1 VPNYYEIL
9 GVSPDA
15 SQAEIKKSF
24 RNLALQHHPDK
35 NKNSEESKQKFMKI
49 IEAYEVLSDEQARRN
64 YDSNTLQKRGARTRL
79 STATRKS
86 SGGIDQATLGEVCGI
101 LVTRP
106 VSEYGRQQYS
116 CLHAW
121 PHY

>member
-1 VPNYYEIL
+1 MTAIPYKSVGRGQDGRHQLIL
-9 GVSPDA
+9 G
-15 SQAEIKKSF
+15 
-24 RNLALQHHPDK
+24 
-35 NKNSEESKQKFMKI
+35 
-49 IEAYEVLSDEQARRN
+49 
-64 YDSNTLQKRGARTRL
+64 L